1 MNRRGFTLVEVL
13 VAMVLAGIVTA
24 SIYQLLVS
32 NQRVYRLQTERADLN
47 ADLRAALAI
56 LPSELRE
63 ISATDTTESDLISMT
78 SSAVT
83 FKAMRTLHFLCED
96 PPTGTGSSGTIV
108 VYRALQYG
116 LRALDATRDSI
127 LVFAEGDTSARG
139 DNYWVHANASG
150 VSATVCPDGSAGMAI
165 SLNGVSPAGGL
176 DDVMAGAP
184 ARGFEVEEV
193 RSYPDANGD
202 LWLGLRQY
210 GTGSGWGTTQPLL
223 GPLAASGLQF
233 SYFDSVGATTA
244 IPTQVFS
251 IGLTVIGSTD
261 ETVVSGAD
269 TRRLEDTLTT
279 RIAIRNNAWSW

>member
-1 MNRRGFTLVEVL
+1 MNRRGFTLVELL

-63 ISATDTTESDLISMT
+63 ISATDTMESDLLVMT

-83 FKAMRTLHFLCED
+83 FKAMRTLNFVCQK
-96 PPTGTGSSGTIV
+96 PPTGTGSSGTVIV
-108 VYRALQYG
+108 WRTPQFG
-116 LRALDATRDSI
+116 LRSLDATRDSI
-127 LVFAEGDTSARG
+127 LVFAEGDTTTRG
-139 DNYWVHANASG
+139 DNSWVHAN
-150 VSATVCPDGSAGMAI
+150 VSAISAGVCSDGSAGMAI

-176 DDVMAGAP
+176 DDVMEGAP
-184 ARGFEVEEV
+184 ARGFEVEQLL
-193 RSYPDANGD
+193 SYSDADGD

-210 GTGSGWGTTQPLL
+210 GKGSGWGTTQPLL

-244 IPTQVFS
+244 VPTQVYS

-261 ETVVSGAD
+261 EAVVSGPD
-269 TRRLEDTLTT
+269 TRRLQDTLTT
-279 RIAIRNNAWSW
+279 RIAIRNNAW